1 MKAIV
6 YSTSKCVWCDR
17 VIALL
22 RSKEIETEKINVAE
36 EGRLQEMH
44 EAAGAKVNTVPQ
56 VVIDGTHIGGYT
68 EIEKYV
74 KRMKNE

>member
-6 YSTSKCVWCDR
+6 YSTTKCVWCDR

-22 RSKEIETEKINVAE
+22 KSKDIETEKIDVTE
-36 EGRLQEMH
+36 EGMLKQMH

-56 VVIDGTHIGGYT
+56 VVIDGVYIGGYT
-68 EIEKYV
+68 ETERFV
-74 KRMKNE
+74 KGKQ